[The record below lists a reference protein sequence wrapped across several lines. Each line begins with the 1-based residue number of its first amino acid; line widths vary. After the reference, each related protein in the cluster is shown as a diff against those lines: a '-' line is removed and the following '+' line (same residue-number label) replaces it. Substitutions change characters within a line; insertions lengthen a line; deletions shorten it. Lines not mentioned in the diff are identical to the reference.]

1 MAVLRPGIGEVQID
15 PVDLSLPEYLVN
27 IFGIHADEFQIGK
40 LIFLHFLDRTEQDT
54 GIFFNA
60 HIVDLRI
67 WFGEGMQETS
77 LSHTDLDMNGVI
89 VTKDLMPGSGAAF
102 QSIFRY
108 HVRTFCDHFM
118 GAGNIA

>member
-15 PVDLSLPEYLVN
+15 PVYFTFSEYLID
-27 IFGIHADEFQIGK
+27 IFGIHTDEFQVGK

-60 HIVDLRI
+60 HIVDLVDLI
-67 WFGEGMQETS
+67 WRGYAETS

-102 QSIFRY
+102 QSIFG
-108 HVRTFCDHFM
+108 TT
-118 GAGNIA
+118 